1 MSFSFSQP
9 QTYPGLLPNELLDL
23 ERLRLAPQEAADV
36 HQNRMLDARYS
47 QRNISAFDMEQAGRI
62 AGSVLDETTYPTPE
76 ARAAAWPTLIA
87 RARANGAILPH
98 APDTYPGDDV
108 MRSTFRM
115 AVPSTTQAEWQANIA
130 ANKAISAANTQPAAT
145 GTGGGTTAI
154 GGTDTAPIN
163 AAGDSR
169 TRKAGEGG
177 PPAAGSPGYAV
188 AKRTHDFWISK
199 GFSEEQ
205 TAGIM
210 AGGPG
215 SESDFTPTAGGDKV
229 NGVATSYG
237 LYQHHAERLDNMRK
251 FFGLSG
257 SQMPSEDRQNQ
268 YAHWEITQGPLK
280 NVSEML
286 KKAKTAAEAAA
297 IWTQYF
303 GVPADRTEIGR
314 RAAGAQRFVGLY
326 GAAQRAAQEARGA
339 SRRDDGAG
347 G

>member
-1 MSFSFSQP
+1 
-9 QTYPGLLPNELLDL
+9 
-23 ERLRLAPQEAADV
+23 
-36 HQNRMLDARYS
+36 
-47 QRNISAFDMEQAGRI
+47 MEQAGRI

-98 APDTYPGDDV
+98 APDTYPGNGV

-169 TRKAGEGG
+169 TRKAAEGG
-177 PPAAGSPGYAV
+177 PPAAGSPGLRLPSRSTTSGS
-188 AKRTHDFWISK
+188 AKASARSRPPASWQAARLR
-199 GFSEEQ
+199 EQ
-205 TAGIM
+205 FHAH
-210 AGGPG
+210 GGRRQGQRRCHVIWSLSAPRR
-215 SESDFTPTAGGDKV
+215 
-229 NGVATSYG
+229 
-237 LYQHHAERLDNMRK
+237 RLDNMRK

-257 SQMPSEDRQNQ
+257 SQMPSEDQQNQ

-280 NVSEML
+280 NVGEML
-286 KKAKTAAEAAA
+286 KNAKTPAEAAA

-303 GVPADRTEIGR
+303 GVPADKTEIGR

-326 GAAQRAAQEARGA
+326 GQPQQGGPGGPHSAWRGHG
-339 SRRDDGAG
+339 RRS
-347 G
+347 